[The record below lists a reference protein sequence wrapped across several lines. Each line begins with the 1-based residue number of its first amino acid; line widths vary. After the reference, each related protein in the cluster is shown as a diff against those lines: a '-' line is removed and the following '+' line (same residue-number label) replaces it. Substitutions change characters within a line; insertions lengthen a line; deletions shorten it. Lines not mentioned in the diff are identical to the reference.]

1 MAQFKHTLSKYF
13 GRVFINGRFVG
24 NALEAGHEFATSET
38 PIANGYLDTSL
49 PLTTIDETTGGTF
62 RMRLTD
68 TNYKNFA
75 MAWQASTT
83 QVAAATF
90 SDVEVAVEAF
100 ELIKLD
106 RAADITTVEKETTP
120 TGTFVAAVEGVDYEK
135 TAVGLMS
142 LVAANFRVSGNYPAQ
157 IDMQVFTQTPAAM
170 EVEIHGGNK
179 LDKSQKKL
187 VRYYKVKFK
196 PVNGQHINTE
206 VAELELEG
214 AIEADSTRPAGESQ
228 FYAEYV
234 IGQ

>member
-83 QVAAATF
+83 EVASAVFA
-90 SDVEVAVEAF
+90 DVEVDVAAF

-106 RAADITTVEKETTP
+106 RAANITAATKESVP
-120 TGTFVAAVEGVDYEK
+120 GTFVAAVEGVDYEK
-135 TAVGLMS
+135 TAVGVMS
-142 LVAANFRVSGNYPAQ
+142 LIAGKFQVSGTYPAQ

-179 LDKSQKKL
+179 LDKTQKKL

-206 VAELELEG
+206 VAELEIEG

-234 IGQ
+234 VGQ